1 MAPSPR
7 RLLEI
12 YLADHL
18 AASTA
23 GLELARRTAR
33 ANAGSTAGDVLVRLV
48 DQIEEDRRA
57 LRRVVAEL
65 GFAES
70 KPKEALAWAAEK
82 LGRLKLNGQLRGYSP
97 LSRVLEFEALSVGI
111 AGKLALWETLQVVLG
126 PEQRLVGVDLRELAE
141 RAQSQRAEV
150 EGLRADAVRAAFGD
164 SERR

>member
-1 MAPSPR
+1 MAASPQ

-23 GLELARRTAR
+23 GLELARRAAH
-33 ANAGSTAGDVLVRLV
+33 ANAGSTVGEILGRLV
-48 DQIEEDRRA
+48 AEIEEDRRT

-70 KPKEALAWAAEK
+70 KPKEALAWAGEK

-97 LSRVLEFEALSVGI
+97 LSRVLELEALSVGI
-111 AGKLALWETLQVVLG
+111 AGKVALWKTLQAVPGL
-126 PEQRLVGVDLRELAE
+126 EQRLGSVDLRQLAE
-141 RAQSQRAEV
+141 RAQRQRAEV
-150 EGLRADAVRAAFGD
+150 EELRADAVQAAFAD